1 MCIEVFLLI
10 LVIIMILFFFNDCGN
25 VNNRYRKE
33 NMIPLEYAPVSFSGY
48 SPAQFNNSSS
58 SNAFSVGSSSRSLTD
73 PQVYSQMQ
81 SLEEQVKSLQSKIQF
96 LETKEQSSVAS
107 DLQSFYNSLQQTPQP
122 MASDLQSSYNSLQ
135 QTPLPMASDLQSS
148 YNLLQQT
155 PLPMASDLQSS
166 YNLLQENPLPMLSTI
181 QSSSIESQAMQPSLP
196 STMNFAT
203 QNDSSLLSSFNN
215 FGNN

>member
-73 PQVYSQMQ
+73 PQVYSQIQ
-81 SLEEQVKSLQSKIQF
+81 SLEEQVQSLQSKIQF

-148 YNLLQQT
+148 YNLLQ
-155 PLPMASDLQSS
+155 
-166 YNLLQENPLPMLSTI
+166 ENPLPMISNI
-181 QSSSIESQAMQPSLP
+181 QSSSIESQAIQPTLP
-196 STMNFAT
+196 STMNFGSDSNLFAT

>member
-10 LVIIMILFFFNDCGN
+10 LVIIMILFFFNDCGP

-58 SNAFSVGSSSRSLTD
+58 SNAFSEGSSSRSLTD

-148 YNLLQQT
+148 YN
-155 PLPMASDLQSS
+155 S
-166 YNLLQENPLPMLSTI
+166 LQENPLPMISNI
-181 QSSSIESQAMQPSLP
+181 QSSSIESQAIQPTLP
-196 STMNFAT
+196 STMNFGSDSNLFAT